1 MGTLGKEIQSV
12 FGELRGLPPRRSEYH
27 RIPLLPGSGPVSV
40 KPYRYPHYQKQ
51 ENEKMGDEMLRQG
64 IIQLSC
70 SPYSSPVL
78 LVKKSGRAWQFCV
91 DYRGLN
97 KITVRDRF
105 PILMI
110 EELLDELKG
119 FKFLLSWT

>member
-1 MGTLGKEIQSV
+1 MEEWEHWVRKYPSM
-12 FGELRGLPPRRSEYH
+12 FGELRGLPPIRSQDH
-27 RIPLLPGSGPVSV
+27 RISLLPGSGPVSV

-51 ENEKMGDEMLRQG
+51 EIKKMGDEMLRQG

-78 LVKKSGRAWQFCV
+78 LVKKSDGTWRFCI

-105 PILMI
+105 PILVI

-119 FKFLLSWT
+119 A

>member
-1 MGTLGKEIQSV
+1 M
-12 FGELRGLPPRRSEYH
+12 FGELRGLPPRRSQDH

-51 ENEKMGDEMLRQG
+51 EIEKMVDDMLGQVV
-64 IIQLSC
+64 IQVSR

-78 LVKKSGRAWQFCV
+78 LVKKSDGIWRLCV

-97 KITVRDRF
+97 KIT
-105 PILMI
+105 I
-110 EELLDELKG
+110 
-119 FKFLLSWT
+119 